1 MRVHADLREH
11 EHIQPVACNPRPGF
25 LEITRQY
32 DMYIAFQA
40 FSAGAG
46 AVAKRLV
53 DRVVFVWRLAADVED
68 VNVESMAIEPRN
80 DLIEQPPNRVGVEEG
95 GHEPDPYTRGGGR
108 RWGERRA
115 RHGVERR

>member
-1 MRVHADLREH
+1 
-11 EHIQPVACNPRPGF
+11 
-25 LEITRQY
+25 
-32 DMYIAFQA
+32 MYIAFQA